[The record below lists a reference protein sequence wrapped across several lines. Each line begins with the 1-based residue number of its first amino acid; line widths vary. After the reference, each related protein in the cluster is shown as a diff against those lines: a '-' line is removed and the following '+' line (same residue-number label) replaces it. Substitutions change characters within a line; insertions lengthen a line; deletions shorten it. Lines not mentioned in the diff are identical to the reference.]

1 MEKFNFETFVADN
14 WKFLAGLVAGV
25 AIVCG
30 GAFGWIEYKQARER
44 KAHELLF
51 SISQEV
57 QPKVESKDFDSVKNS
72 YQDLFEKYPNTRA
85 SYEAALQLGDY
96 QMDAGNPKEAVPFYQ
111 QAMKA
116 AGDGF
121 SSVLARYSLGIAE
134 EQSGNCEGAVL
145 SYDEAIKAKEGDFL
159 KPELMMA
166 KARCFEALKQIDKA
180 IETYKQVQSQFANRS
195 FYSGAAS
202 AFEKRLQN

>member
-1 MEKFNFETFVADN
+1 MEKFNLETFVMEN
-14 WKFLAGLVAGV
+14 WKFLVSLTVAV
-25 AIVCG
+25 VLICG
-30 GAFGWIEYKQARER
+30 GVFGWVEYKQSRER

-51 SISQEV
+51 SINQEV
-57 QPKVESKDFDSVKNS
+57 QEKLAKKDLDAVKKS
-72 YQDLFEKYPNTRA
+72 YEPLFERFPSSRA

-96 QMDAGNPKEAVPFYQ
+96 QMDEGNPKEAVPFYQ
-111 QAMKA
+111 QAMKI

-134 EQSGNCEGAVL
+134 EQAGNCADAVQ
-145 SYDEAIKAKEGDFL
+145 SYDEAMKAKEGNFL

-166 KARCFEALKQIDKA
+166 KARCFEVLKQVDKA
-180 IETYKQVQSQFANRS
+180 VETYKQVQSQFSDRS

-202 AFEKRLQN
+202 AFEKRLTN